1 MVQRGQDSR
10 TPYRPS
16 WDLNDLVGWFQSENT
31 HSAPRRLT
39 KNQNGKA
46 ASNGA
51 TGFAQA
57 VLGVRSNSH
66 PPQSMKTLKPLLSVV
81 SRPASLVFTLVLLE
95 GENQIGRA
103 HV

>member
-31 HSAPRRLT
+31 HIAPRRLT

-66 PPQSMKTLKPLLSVV
+66 PPQSIKTLNPLLPFV
-81 SRPASLVFTLVLLE
+81 SRPPRPAFTPVLLLPSPLLP
-95 GENQIGRA
+95 
-103 HV
+103 